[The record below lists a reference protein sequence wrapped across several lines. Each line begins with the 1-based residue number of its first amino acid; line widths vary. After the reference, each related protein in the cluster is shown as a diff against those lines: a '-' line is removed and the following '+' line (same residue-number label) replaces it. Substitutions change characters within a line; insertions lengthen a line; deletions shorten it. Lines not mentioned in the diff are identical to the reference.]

1 MNPVN
6 SARGADCRRRFTL
19 IELLVVIAIIAI
31 LASMLL
37 PALQQARERGRSA
50 KCINNMK
57 QVGMGFVGYTDE
69 FKGVVPPNGNQR
81 IGTRSAGRVWW
92 SSYKGYELIAHYI
105 GIVTEADLPIGGW
118 YNRRGSLLA
127 DSLACPSREAKPSM
141 VPQGNKLC
149 ALGMSTLLIW
159 GVADTPEI
167 LRSRAQPVWRA
178 RWPSRSMLVMEQRL
192 KQNAVTISYS
202 HNIYTGGS
210 KDYAA
215 DYPHSDQST
224 ALFFDFHV
232 QQMKRS
238 RIPDYKLNGDT
249 AAYCTFWN
257 PFTADPTRNN
267 W

>member
-1 MNPVN
+1 MVPV
-6 SARGADCRRRFTL
+6 SFKRCAACWRRFTL

-50 KCINNMK
+50 KCISNMK

-69 FKGVVPPNGNQR
+69 FRGVVPPYGNTVL
-81 IGTRSAGRVWW
+81 GGKSAGRVWV
-92 SSYKGYELIAHYI
+92 SAYKNYELIAHYI
-105 GIVTEADLPIGGW
+105 GVVTELDMTIGGW
-118 YNRRGSLLA
+118 RELRGSVYA
-127 DSLACPSREAKPSM
+127 HSLACPSRKPELSRFY
-141 VPQGNKLC
+141 GGHLS

-159 GVADTPEI
+159 GVADTPAI

-178 RWPSRSMLVMEQRL
+178 RWPSRSMLVMERYL
-192 KQNAVTISYS
+192 SGNGATISYS
-202 HNIYTGGS
+202 HNRYTGASAG
-210 KDYAA
+210 YAA

-238 RIPDYKLNGDT
+238 RVLDYKLNGNA

-257 PFTADPTRNN
+257 PFTADPARNN